1 MLRQAGL
8 EGPPSLPFFP
18 PPGLAAAARAALQPP
33 RGREGGFFPPQL
45 LHAAGRGCLL
55 RVGNQISCT
64 AARGAVRLAPRRRA
78 GVEVGNPLRHAA
90 GGAGPRHLPLAE
102 PLSLA
107 FPARELEQLHPGVGA
122 VPLTSP
128 QPPPSPW
135 GLQYPPERGLR
146 GSLPVR
152 RAHRISFPAASEW
165 RHRPDW
171 SSVRRIPH
179 LNRGGG
185 GGDWDPELPPQIMS
199 VGCFLADSTPNLRL
213 PTNKSLRHHVSAWFL
228 CNGGSLNPQR
238 VGLAPVDLGKGLV
251 SACSE
256 WEPSCSV
263 PRKKQGGCD
272 RCQQRS
278 REGSDLVRA
287 GSWRRNKICLLPPGP
302 SQRSRAAPAGQRLCF
317 KQSFFF
323 F

>member
-1 MLRQAGL
+1 M
-8 EGPPSLPFFP
+8 
-18 PPGLAAAARAALQPP
+18 
-33 RGREGGFFPPQL
+33 
-45 LHAAGRGCLL
+45 
-55 RVGNQISCT
+55 
-64 AARGAVRLAPRRRA
+64 RA

-90 GGAGPRHLPLAE
+90 GGAGPRHLPSAE

-122 VPLTSP
+122 VPLTPP

-135 GLQYPPERGLR
+135 GLQYPPERGLG

-152 RAHRISFPAASEW
+152 RAHRVSFPAASEG

-185 GGDWDPELPPQIMS
+185 IQSCRPRACLLGASSPIQHQICGSQPINRRGTMS
-199 VGCFLADSTPNLRL
+199 ALGFSVT
-213 PTNKSLRHHVSAWFL
+213 
-228 CNGGSLNPQR
+228 GGSLNPQR

-263 PRKKQGGCD
+263 PRKKPGGCD
-272 RCQQRS
+272 RCQQRN

-323 F
+323 